1 MNKSYW
7 QQKANQSNI
16 YYCVIVYALVTA
28 IFSQGNSIKKAV
40 IINANQSNFGIHA
53 LATH

>member
-16 YYCVIVYALVTA
+16 YCVIVYDSVTA
-28 IFSQGNSIKKAV
+28 IFSQGNSIKKM
-40 IINANQSNFGIHA
+40 QQ
-53 LATH
+53 